1 MDNRIGRVSLAG
13 YGMGDFGI
21 NLFWQGLA
29 VYLLFYYTEVL
40 KIDAATAGLIF
51 SVCILW
57 DAVTDPMMG
66 YIATRTRTRWG
77 KFRPYVLFGAPFMG
91 LSFVMMFAAPIF
103 FPGALFAAC
112 VISHLIFRTLF
123 TVVSTPYSSLSSV
136 MTRDSEKRSLLSG
149 ARMFGAVS
157 GTFIVTLF
165 MKDVAEQIGGDNLQ
179 YGWAMIAAIFAVIT
193 TLTMVIVFL
202 TTKER
207 VPESELAQKVSFQDT
222 MRFIKSNTALW
233 ILLVVVILHLVSL
246 AMAGKSILYFIKYN
260 LDADAEIGRLLGLQS
275 LAAAL
280 SVPFWVWVSGKSSK
294 RITWMIATVMLLAVQ
309 LWLYTFTPATA
320 DAMLPYLILVGI
332 SLGAAAVMFWST
344 VPDTVEYGQWRSGV
358 RDEGIAFSLTTF
370 SQKCGAALG
379 VSLLGFYLGGLG
391 YQADV
396 EQTPAALQGI
406 ETATFLFPALINIGV
421 IAALW
426 FYPIDRHQH
435 EAMLRDIE
443 ANAGALTQS

>member
-1 MDNRIGRVSLAG
+1 MANKIGIKSLAG
-13 YGMGDFGI
+13 YGQGDFGI

-40 KIDAATAGLIF
+40 KIDAATAGFIF
-51 SVCILW
+51 SICILW
-57 DAVTDPMMG
+57 DAVTDPVMG

-77 KFRPYVLFGAPFMG
+77 KFKPYVLFGAPFMG
-91 LSFVMMFAAPIF
+91 LSFVMMFAAPIL
-103 FPGALFAAC
+103 FPNAIFAAC
-112 VISHLIFRTLF
+112 IISHLIFRTLF

-179 YGWAMIAAIFAVIT
+179 YGWAMVAGIFAIIT

-202 TTKER
+202 TTEEKVTEA
-207 VPESELAQKVSFQDT
+207 ELAQKVSFADT
-222 MRFIKSNTALW
+222 VRFIKSNTALW
-233 ILLVVVILHLVSL
+233 ILLVVVVLHLISL
-246 AMAGKSILYFIKYN
+246 AMAGKSMLYFIKYN

-280 SVPFWVWVSGKSSK
+280 SVPFWVWVSSRTSK
-294 RITWMIATVMLLAVQ
+294 RTTWMVATALLLIVQ
-309 LWLYTFTPATA
+309 LWLYAFTPTRA
-320 DAMLPYLILVGI
+320 DAVLPYLILIGI

-344 VPDTVEYGQWRSGV
+344 VPDTVEYGQWKSGV
-358 RDEGIAFSLTTF
+358 RDEGITFSITTF

-379 VSLLGFYLGGLG
+379 VSMLGFYLGSLG
-391 YQADV
+391 YQADA
-396 EQTPAALQGI
+396 EQTPTALAGI
-406 ETATFLFPALINIGV
+406 ETATFLFPALINVAVLIG
-421 IAALW
+421 LW
-426 FYPIDRHQH
+426 FYPIDRHHHAQ
-435 EAMLRDIE
+435 MLKDIE
-443 ANAGALTQS
+443 AGSLAT